1 MRDKKNG
8 PAGAAGPLMPLKPL
22 RERPSSPFDI
32 EWAIEEATLQTLGEQ
47 SVLLAEL
54 THHPR
59 LIAFLA
65 GCEGGAAYFEIAEAS
80 GLTTTAVSRAVQR
93 LSAAS
98 LVRRER
104 VKEATDGAGGV
115 PYCVVLDKAAVA
127 RHLRA
132 LAEIFQPAVMVG
144 QTWEDAT

>member
-1 MRDKKNG
+1 MKEKKDG
-8 PAGAAGPLMPLKPL
+8 QADAAGPLKPL
-22 RERPSSPFDI
+22 RERPSSPHDAPS
-32 EWAIEEATLQTLGEQ
+32 WAIEEATLQTLGEQ

-115 PYCVVLDKAAVA
+115 PYCVVLDRSAVA

-132 LAEIFQPAVMVG
+132 LADTFEPAAMVG